1 MLKSLSNKGKTHDLK
16 LKPSYK
22 GSTPASGWALHT
34 ETETYPILK
43 SANENNF
50 HCNIFLTNLSN
61 IKLESEKLKY
71 IQNIWNNINTAF
83 SSTLA
88 TDKGLV
94 TYKELTSV
102 YNIKDKITLPIR
114 HT

>member
-61 IKLESEKLKY
+61 IKLESEKLNY

-102 YNIKDKITLPIR
+102 YNIKDKITPPIR